1 MWWRHLFESGNNK
14 ENEERKTYGL
24 TLLEAYEQV
33 QKETQLLQEE
43 RESLEG
49 IEENLWNKIKQ
60 EIEAKKQK
68 NHQLRL
74 VIEQQKTNCMN
85 LAKAL
90 NASILAANS
99 TNVG

>member
-1 MWWRHLFESGNNK
+1 MFGRGNNK

-24 TLLEAYEQV
+24 TLLEAYAQV
-33 QKETQLLQEE
+33 QKETELLQEE
-43 RESLEG
+43 RESLLG
-49 IEENLWNKIKQ
+49 MEENLWNKIKQ

-74 VIEQQKTNCMN
+74 VIEQQKTNSMN

-90 NASILAANS
+90 NASIIDDCS
-99 TNVG
+99 MNVS

>member
-1 MWWRHLFESGNNK
+1 LFESGNNK

-24 TLLEAYEQV
+24 TLLEAYEQI

-43 RESLEG
+43 RAHLLG
-49 IEENLWNKIKQ
+49 MEENLWDKIKQ

-68 NHQLRL
+68 NHQLKL

-85 LAKAL
+85 LAKVL
-90 NASILAANS
+90 NASILADYSMNIS
-99 TNVG
+99 

>member
-1 MWWRHLFESGNNK
+1 MFESGNNR
-14 ENEERKTYGL
+14 ENKERKIYGL

-43 RESLEG
+43 REHLLG
-49 IEENLWNKIKQ
+49 MEENLWDKIKQ

-68 NHQLRL
+68 NHQLKL

-85 LAKAL
+85 LAKVL
-90 NASILAANS
+90 NASILADCS
-99 TNVG
+99 MNVS